1 MSESETDSTVKKT
14 LRTVTPYYRGRSDGE
29 MNLIGVTYFLVL
41 LVVLVPLLP
50 FVLIVWVLS
59 KGFEALHQRT
69 T

>member
-1 MSESETDSTVKKT
+1 MSESGTDSTVKET

-50 FVLIVWVLS
+50 FVLIVWALS
-59 KGFEALHQRT
+59 KAFEAVHQRAS
-69 T
+69 